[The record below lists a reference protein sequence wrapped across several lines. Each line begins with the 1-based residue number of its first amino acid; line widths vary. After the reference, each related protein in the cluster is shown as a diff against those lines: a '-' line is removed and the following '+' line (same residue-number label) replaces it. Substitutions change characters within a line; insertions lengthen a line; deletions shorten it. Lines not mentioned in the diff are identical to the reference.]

1 MINFNLTSIFD
12 ILIGLLLLGTASPV
26 PEWFAKIHAYF
37 LIGKGGFFLLPLPR
51 LTALTPLLIIGG
63 GADILSASI
72 LLIGEPPLLA
82 DFKIYI
88 AGFLYLKGLI
98 SMIGFL

>member
-1 MINFNLTSIFD
+1 
-12 ILIGLLLLGTASPV
+12 
-26 PEWFAKIHAYF
+26 
-37 LIGKGGFFLLPLPR
+37 
-51 LTALTPLLIIGG
+51 